1 MTVPRHFSAG
11 PGEVIGEPRTA
22 EIPASD
28 GSSKKSS
35 TIDFNSHQIV
45 LDVIANKK
53 TGGYQH
59 LPAGFVGP
67 PIDRPALT
75 LLLAHGWLCR
85 PP

>member
-1 MTVPRHFSAG
+1 M
-11 PGEVIGEPRTA
+11 IGEPRTA

-28 GSSKKSS
+28 GSKHKKSS

-67 PIDRPALT
+67 SDRTPGSDAL
-75 LLLAHGWLCR
+75 AAS
-85 PP
+85 